1 MAIRC
6 FRGDSGTAEI
16 RRGLRTVPLSPLGA
30 FTIYLDPR
38 VTVDSA
44 ARLAK
49 AVMDAPSLE
58 DANDALHAVGV
69 RTELDLEREA
79 AA

>member
-1 MAIRC
+1 M
-6 FRGDSGTAEI
+6 
-16 RRGLRTVPLSPLGA
+16 PLSPLGA
-30 FTIYLDPR
+30 LTIYLDPR
-38 VTVDSA
+38 VAVDSA